1 MESMSLR
8 RVCSCAAVLVVAL
21 SFGFGPG
28 LLGAQTLGPSVYTA
42 TLMEPNQKT
51 GEVSTEEL
59 RQALSDGSTTVYDS
73 RAPLQYALGH
83 IPGALNVPDLSVT
96 PATAG
101 HVAGIQQLIPNK
113 DSAIILY
120 CNGPI

>member
-1 MESMSLR
+1 M
-8 RVCSCAAVLVVAL
+8 RVLFVSISILGLAVLVAGTAL
-21 SFGFGPG
+21 TTA
-28 LLGAQTLGPSVYTA
+28 LAQDTGRGQTVYQA

-59 RQALSDGSTTVYDS
+59 RQALANGSATVYDS

-83 IPGALNVPDLSVT
+83 IPGALNGPDLSVT
-96 PATAG
+96 PMTAG
-101 HVAGIQQLIPNK
+101 HVAGIEQLLPNK

-120 CNGPI
+120 CDGPI